1 MGNKEPLDFSKDLDR
16 TLGTAEDAPHALNQ
30 TLPQSE
36 ASLSFAE
43 AMSALINEA
52 LRLGYTRT
60 EITLALGDAIG
71 KLDQTPADAQGDRSE

>member
-1 MGNKEPLDFSKDLDR
+1 MGNKESLDFSKDLDR
-16 TLGTAEDAPHALNQ
+16 TLGTAEDAPKDLNQ
-30 TLPQSE
+30 ALPQSE

-43 AMSALINEA
+43 AMSALVNEA

-71 KLDQTPADAQGDRSE
+71 KLGQTTDDAQNDRSG